1 MPIPDDSLQELA
13 SLGEV
18 ALLHDDIDTA
28 LRQICTIAVRAVPGA
43 VGASLTSMSTS
54 GPQAVASSDPWAEE
68 LDELQYGE
76 HEGPCLDAARTGL
89 VFRVRDVA
97 GESRWPAYMPRAH
110 ELGVQSMVSLP
121 TTSESKTIGALNL
134 YSKDRDAFGAEE
146 VSIGQI
152 VAGHASLA
160 SQVASTLFRHRD
172 LAAQLQEA
180 MQSRAVIEQAKGVL
194 MATTPGIDAD
204 AAFGLLRSAS
214 QRENRKLRTIATE
227 IVERCTARKPA
238 PDAGASS

>member
-1 MPIPDDSLQELA
+1 MSIPDDSLQELA

-28 LRQICTIAVRAVPGA
+28 LQQICAIAVRAVPNA
-43 VGASLTSMSTS
+43 VGASLTSLSAS
-54 GPQAVASSDPWAEE
+54 GPTAVASSDPWAEE

-89 VFRVRDVA
+89 VFRVRDIA
-97 GESRWPAYMPRAH
+97 GETRWPAYMPRALD
-110 ELGVQSMVSLP
+110 LGVRSMVSLP

-134 YSKDRDAFGAEE
+134 YSREVDAFSAEA

-160 SQVASTLFRHRD
+160 SQVASTLFRHRE
-172 LAAQLQEA
+172 LAMQLQEA
-180 MQSRAVIEQAKGVL
+180 LRSRAVIEQAKGVL
-194 MATTPGIDAD
+194 MATTPGTDAD
-204 AAFGLLRSAS
+204 AAFAMLVDAS
-214 QRENRKLRTIATE
+214 RRENRKLRVIAAE
-227 IVERCTARKPA
+227 IVERCMDR
-238 PDAGASS
+238 